1 MSQIP
6 NQSQTHLSH
15 SLEALNQMAK
25 KGAQCHEE
33 LEEVEFLLI
42 MSHYMQCSKRWAID
56 DNTKSHP
63 SL

>member
-1 MSQIP
+1 M
-6 NQSQTHLSH
+6 SH

-25 KGAQCHEE
+25 KGAQYHEE